1 MNSKCSK
8 NNLLKSLF
16 ISFILVILGAVCSLS
31 FFSASAPIVN
41 ADGISA
47 AAYLDKNWFSK
58 TELVSKNNVTE
69 IYFQTEAPQTYNT
82 FVSVAIKDESC
93 AEYDG
98 TTADVI
104 AYLTGVQSIQ
114 IYIVSAQKIY
124 APASCADLFKDFT
137 ALVKIEFNNFDTS
150 KAVSM
155 QSMFS
160 GCDALENLD
169 LSCFDTSKVTNMR
182 EMFVGCDNLKTINLE
197 SFNTSSVQKMMGMF
211 YNCINLTSLDLSNFD
226 TTSVQSFST
235 IDNGSWTVDVGMFQG
250 CARLEEIT
258 FSENFKTGTA
268 TNLNNMFYGCASL
281 QVLDLS
287 SFNFE
292 NITAATSMLSDMTK
306 LHRIVYHTM

>member
-69 IYFQTEAPQTYNT
+69 IYFQTEAPQTYST
-82 FVSVAIKDESC
+82 FVSVAVKDESC

-281 QVLDLS
+281 QVLD
-287 SFNFE
+287 
-292 NITAATSMLSDMTK
+292 
-306 LHRIVYHTM
+306 